1 VRVQAVPTHC
11 PRCEALG
18 SFRPRRRPVDLRLH
32 SGEIVDD
39 ICIEVFIRCPVC
51 HYEQVLRVSTPEI
64 EDLRRIQMRLEAANR
79 YTTVKHG
86 VPSSVMSVQVRK
98 VRERIREL
106 EREIPR

>member
-1 VRVQAVPTHC
+1 
-11 PRCEALG
+11 
-18 SFRPRRRPVDLRLH
+18 VDLRLH
-32 SGEIVDD
+32 SGEIVYD

-64 EDLRRIQMRLEAANR
+64 EDLRQIQTRLEAANR
-79 YTTVKHG
+79 YTIARHG
-86 VPSSVMSVQVRK
+86 VPSSVKAVQARK